1 MNLRI
6 AFLAL
11 TFLALVGCTKQAA
24 TVTPPTGTAAPSGLV
39 IALDVVEVGCAAA
52 VPDVSTVVAA
62 WLATCP
68 GIVSTTTTAL
78 ASGNPSATVSIIVAG
93 FNNFLKAAP
102 LSSVGVTSKDV
113 QIINSITAA
122 VQAFLVIYNQQV
134 ASASVV
140 PAFAVAFLPPAR
152 WHASEADK
160 KQLKAT
166 RRHAAE
172 TAKKL
177 KARKK

>member
-1 MNLRI
+1 MNRLFF
-6 AFLAL
+6 ALPLLFLTA
-11 TFLALVGCTKQAA
+11 CTKQAA
-24 TVTPPTGTAAPSGLV
+24 TVNPPAGTTAPSGV
-39 IALDVVEVGCAAA
+39 VVALDVIEVGCAAA

-68 GIVSTTTTAL
+68 GIVSSTTASL
-78 ASGNPSATVSIIVAG
+78 ASSNPSATVSIVVAG

-102 LSSVGVTSKDV
+102 LSSVGVTAKDI

-122 VQAFLVIYNQQV
+122 VQVFLVIYNQQV

-140 PAFAVAFLPPAR
+140 PAFAVSFLPPAR

-166 RRHAAE
+166 RQHAAE
-172 TAKKL
+172 TAKRL